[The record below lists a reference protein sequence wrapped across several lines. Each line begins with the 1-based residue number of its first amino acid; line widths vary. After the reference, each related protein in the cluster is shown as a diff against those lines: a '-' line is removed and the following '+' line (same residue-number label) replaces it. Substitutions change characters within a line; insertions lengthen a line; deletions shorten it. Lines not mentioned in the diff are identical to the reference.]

1 MITNR
6 KLEEIGLRIRKRR
19 EALGFTQEK
28 AAERLNIS
36 TTHYKN
42 IEHGRGAMS
51 LDVMMEIF
59 EAFDLDPTYVLTG
72 KEILNNPIIDFY
84 NEIPEDKRHFM
95 DRAMFYLNKIYRE

>member
-1 MITNR
+1 MITER
-6 KLEEIGLRIRKRR
+6 QLEEIGLRIRKRR
-19 EALGFTQEK
+19 EEMGLTQEK

-42 IEHGRGAMS
+42 IEHGRGSMS

-59 EAFDLDPTYVLTG
+59 QSFKLDPTYVLTG

-84 NEIPEDKRHFM
+84 NEMPENKRHFM
-95 DRAMFYLNKIYRE
+95 DRAMYYLNQIYKE